1 MGVKVNM
8 NNIKLISSAVAIAI
22 GLGACQTNKES
33 ITANPQIVY
42 QTNTVSK
49 QIEQIPEWYLN
60 IPSADDTIYSSGSA
74 RAPDLQL
81 AVDIA
86 IMNAKTT
93 LADRINGKLDSMTKS
108 FVAKIGSTDLD
119 TSVLNEIEKTSK
131 NVIASVDVAGYV
143 VDKSDITQE
152 GTQYRAYVLLAY
164 NSEEATKM
172 MMNRMKRDRMI
183 YSRIRST
190 EAWKEL
196 ENEVDKSKDEDE
208 AKSMENVERLIDEND
223 ISI

>member
-22 GLGACQTNKES
+22 GLSACQTNKES

-42 QTNTVSK
+42 QTNTVNQ
-49 QIEQIPEWYLN
+49 QIEQIPEWYLQ

-152 GTQYRAYVLLAY
+152 GTQYRAFVLIAY
-164 NSEEATKM
+164 NNEEATKI
-172 MMNRMKRDRMI
+172 MMNRMKRDKMI

-190 EAWKEL
+190 EAWIEL
-196 ENEVDKSKDEDE
+196 EEEVNKSKDEDE
-208 AKSMENVERLIDEND
+208 AKSMENVERLIDENSP
-223 ISI
+223 SI

>member
-8 NNIKLISSAVAIAI
+8 NNIKLISSVVAIAI

-74 RAPDLQL
+74 KAPDLQL

-152 GTQYRAYVLLAY
+152 GAQYRAYVLLAY
-164 NSEEATKM
+164 NNEEATKI

-196 ENEVDKSKDEDE
+196 EEEVNKSKDEDE
-208 AKSMENVERLIDEND
+208 AKSMENVERLIDENNP
-223 ISI
+223 SI

>member
-1 MGVKVNM
+1 MEVKVNM

-22 GLGACQTNKES
+22 GLSACQTNKES

-42 QTNTVSK
+42 QTNTVSQ

-60 IPSADDTIYSSGSA
+60 IPSGDDTIYSSGSA

-86 IMNAKTT
+86 VMNAKST

-108 FVAKIGSTDLD
+108 FVAKIGSSDLD
-119 TSVLNEIEKTSK
+119 TSVLNEIEKVSK
-131 NVIASVDVAGYV
+131 NVIASVDVAGYII
-143 VDKSDITQE
+143 DKSDVTQE

-164 NSEEATKM
+164 NNEEATKVL
-172 MMNRMKRDRMI
+172 MNRMKRDKMI

-223 ISI
+223 SSI

>member
-22 GLGACQTNKES
+22 GLSACQTNKES

-60 IPSADDTIYSSGSA
+60 IPSAEDTIYSSGSA

-108 FVAKIGSTDLD
+108 FVAKIGATDLD

-152 GTQYRAYVLLAY
+152 GAQYRAYVLLAY
-164 NSEEATKM
+164 NSEEATKI

-196 ENEVDKSKDEDE
+196 ENEVNKSKEEDE
-208 AKSMENVERLIDEND
+208 AKSMENVERLIDENSP
-223 ISI
+223 SI

>member
-8 NNIKLISSAVAIAI
+8 NNIKLISSVVAIAI

-108 FVAKIGSTDLD
+108 FVAKIGSDDLD

-131 NVIASVDVAGYV
+131 NVIASVDVAGYII
-143 VDKSDITQE
+143 DKSDITQE

-164 NSEEATKM
+164 NSEEATKVL
-172 MMNRMKRDRMI
+172 MNRMKRDRMI

-196 ENEVDKSKDEDE
+196 EEEVNKSKDEDE
-208 AKSMENVERLIDEND
+208 AKSMENVERLIDENSP
-223 ISI
+223 SI

>member
-8 NNIKLISSAVAIAI
+8 NNIKLISSVVAIAI
-22 GLGACQTNKES
+22 GLSACQTNKES

-60 IPSADDTIYSSGSA
+60 IPSGDDTIYSSGSA

-108 FVAKIGSTDLD
+108 FVAKIGSSDLD
-119 TSVLNEIEKTSK
+119 TSVLNEIEKVSK
-131 NVIASVDVAGYV
+131 NVIASVDVAGYII
-143 VDKSDITQE
+143 DKSDVTQE

-164 NSEEATKM
+164 NNEEATKVL
-172 MMNRMKRDRMI
+172 MNRMKRDKMI

-196 ENEVDKSKDEDE
+196 EDEVNKSKDEDE

-223 ISI
+223 TSI

>member
-8 NNIKLISSAVAIAI
+8 NNIKLISSVVAIAI

-108 FVAKIGSTDLD
+108 FVAKIGSNDLD

-131 NVIASVDVAGYV
+131 NVIASVDVAGYII
-143 VDKSDITQE
+143 DKSDVTQE

-164 NSEEATKM
+164 NSEEATKVL
-172 MMNRMKRDRMI
+172 MNRMKRDKMI

-196 ENEVDKSKDEDE
+196 EEEVNKSKDEDE
-208 AKSMENVERLIDEND
+208 SKSMENVERLIDENSP
-223 ISI
+223 SI

>member
-1 MGVKVNM
+1 MEVKL
-8 NNIKLISSAVAIAI
+8 NNIKLISSVVAIAI

-42 QTNTVSK
+42 QTNTVSQ

-152 GTQYRAYVLLAY
+152 GAQYRAYVLLAY
-164 NSEEATKM
+164 NSEEATKI

-196 ENEVDKSKDEDE
+196 ENEVNKSKDEDE
-208 AKSMENVERLIDEND
+208 AKSMENVERLIDENSP
-223 ISI
+223 SI

>member
-22 GLGACQTNKES
+22 GLSACQTNKES
-33 ITANPQIVY
+33 IMGRPEVVY
-42 QTNTVSK
+42 KYSTVNQ
-49 QIEQIPEWYLN
+49 QIEKIPEWYLQ

-74 RAPDLQL
+74 KAPDLQL

-108 FVAKIGSTDLD
+108 FVAKIGSDDLD
-119 TSVLNEIEKTSK
+119 TSVLTEIEKTSK

-164 NSEEATKM
+164 NSEEATKI

-196 ENEVDKSKDEDE
+196 EDEVNKSKEEDE
-208 AKSMENVERLIDEND
+208 AKSMKNVERLIDEND
-223 ISI
+223 SSI

>member
-8 NNIKLISSAVAIAI
+8 NNIKLISSVVAIAI
-22 GLGACQTNKES
+22 GLSACQTNKES

-108 FVAKIGSTDLD
+108 FVAKIGSNDLD
-119 TSVLNEIEKTSK
+119 TSVLNEIEKVSK
-131 NVIASVDVAGYV
+131 NVIASVDVAGYII
-143 VDKSDITQE
+143 DKSDVTQE

-164 NSEEATKM
+164 NNEEATKVL
-172 MMNRMKRDRMI
+172 MNRMKRDRMI

-196 ENEVDKSKDEDE
+196 EEEVNKSKDEDE
-208 AKSMENVERLIDEND
+208 AKSMENVERLIDENSP
-223 ISI
+223 SI

>member
-8 NNIKLISSAVAIAI
+8 NNIKLISSVVAIAI

-49 QIEQIPEWYLN
+49 QIEQIPEWYLK

-108 FVAKIGSTDLD
+108 FVAKIGSDDLD

-164 NSEEATKM
+164 NSEEATKI

-196 ENEVDKSKDEDE
+196 EEEVNKSKDEDE
-208 AKSMENVERLIDEND
+208 SKSMENVERLIDENSP
-223 ISI
+223 SI

>member
-8 NNIKLISSAVAIAI
+8 NNIKLISSVVAIAI
-22 GLGACQTNKES
+22 GLSACQTNKES

-60 IPSADDTIYSSGSA
+60 VPSADDTIYSSGSA

-108 FVAKIGSTDLD
+108 FVAKIGSSDLD
-119 TSVLNEIEKTSK
+119 TSVLNEIEKVSK
-131 NVIASVDVAGYV
+131 NVIASVDVAGYII
-143 VDKSDITQE
+143 DKSDVTQE
-152 GTQYRAYVLLAY
+152 GAQYRAYVLLAY
-164 NSEEATKM
+164 NNEEATKVL
-172 MMNRMKRDRMI
+172 MNRMKRDKMI

-196 ENEVDKSKDEDE
+196 EDEVNKSKEEDE
-208 AKSMENVERLIDEND
+208 AKSMENVERLIDENSP
-223 ISI
+223 SI

>member
-1 MGVKVNM
+1 MEVKL
-8 NNIKLISSAVAIAI
+8 NNIKLISSVVAIAI

-42 QTNTVSK
+42 QTNTVSQ

-119 TSVLNEIEKTSK
+119 TSVLTEIEKTSK

-152 GTQYRAYVLLAY
+152 GTQYRAFVLIAY
-164 NSEEATKM
+164 NSEEATKI
-172 MMNRMKRDRMI
+172 MMNRMKRDKMI

-196 ENEVDKSKDEDE
+196 EEEVNKSKDEDE

-223 ISI
+223 TSI

>member
-22 GLGACQTNKES
+22 GLSACQTNKES

-42 QTNTVSK
+42 QTNTVSQ

-108 FVAKIGSTDLD
+108 FVAKIGATDLD

-152 GTQYRAYVLLAY
+152 GAQYRAYVLLAY
-164 NSEEATKM
+164 NSEEATKI

-196 ENEVDKSKDEDE
+196 EDEVNKSKEEDE

-223 ISI
+223 TSI

>member
-8 NNIKLISSAVAIAI
+8 NNIKLISSVVAIAI
-22 GLGACQTNKES
+22 GLSACQTNKES

-42 QTNTVSK
+42 KYSNVNQ

-119 TSVLNEIEKTSK
+119 TSVLTEIEKTSK

-164 NSEEATKM
+164 NNEEATKVL
-172 MMNRMKRDRMI
+172 MNRMKRDKMI

-196 ENEVDKSKDEDE
+196 ENEVNKSKDEDE

-223 ISI
+223 SSI

>member
-8 NNIKLISSAVAIAI
+8 NNIKLISSVVAIAI

-42 QTNTVSK
+42 QTNTVSQ

-108 FVAKIGSTDLD
+108 FVAKIGSEDVD
-119 TSVLNEIEKTSK
+119 ASVLNEIEKVSK
-131 NVIASVDVAGYV
+131 NVIASVDVAGYII
-143 VDKSDITQE
+143 DKSDVTQE

-164 NSEEATKM
+164 NNEEATKVL
-172 MMNRMKRDRMI
+172 MNRMKRDRMI

-196 ENEVDKSKDEDE
+196 EEEVNKSKDEDE

-223 ISI
+223 SSI

>member
-8 NNIKLISSAVAIAI
+8 NNIKLISSVVAIAI

-33 ITANPQIVY
+33 ITSNPQIVY
-42 QTNTVSK
+42 QTNTVS
-49 QIEQIPEWYLN
+49 QQVEQIPEWYLN

-74 RAPDLQL
+74 KAPDLQL

-86 IMNAKTT
+86 VMNAKST

-108 FVAKIGSTDLD
+108 FVAKIGSSDLD
-119 TSVLNEIEKTSK
+119 TSVLNEIEKVSK
-131 NVIASVDVAGYV
+131 NVIASVDVAGYII
-143 VDKSDITQE
+143 DKSDVTQE

-164 NSEEATKM
+164 NSEEATKVL
-172 MMNRMKRDRMI
+172 MNRMKRDKMI

-196 ENEVDKSKDEDE
+196 EEEVNKSKAEDE

-223 ISI
+223 TSI

>member
-22 GLGACQTNKES
+22 GLSACQTNKES

-60 IPSADDTIYSSGSA
+60 IPSGDDTIYSSGSA

-108 FVAKIGSTDLD
+108 FVAKIGSSDLD
-119 TSVLNEIEKTSK
+119 TSVLNEIEKVSK
-131 NVIASVDVAGYV
+131 NVIASVDVAGYII
-143 VDKSDITQE
+143 DKSDVTQE
-152 GTQYRAYVLLAY
+152 GAQYRAYVLLAY
-164 NSEEATKM
+164 NNEEATKVL
-172 MMNRMKRDRMI
+172 MNRMKRDKMI

-196 ENEVDKSKDEDE
+196 EDEVNKSKDEDE

-223 ISI
+223 SSI

>member
-22 GLGACQTNKES
+22 GLSACQTNKES
-33 ITANPQIVY
+33 IMGRPEVVY
-42 QTNTVSK
+42 KYSTVNQ
-49 QIEQIPEWYLN
+49 QIEKIPSWYLK
-60 IPSADDTIYSSGSA
+60 IPSDDDTIYSSGSA
-74 RAPDLQL
+74 KAPDLQL

-108 FVAKIGSTDLD
+108 FVAKIGSDDLD

-131 NVIASVDVAGYV
+131 NVIASVDVAGYKI
-143 VDKSDITQE
+143 DESDITQE

-164 NSEEATKM
+164 NSEEATKI

-196 ENEVDKSKDEDE
+196 EEEVNKSKEEDE
-208 AKSMENVERLIDEND
+208 EKSLENMERIISETDTLI
-223 ISI
+223 

>member
-8 NNIKLISSAVAIAI
+8 NNIKLISSVVAIAI

-108 FVAKIGSTDLD
+108 FVAKIGSNDLD

-131 NVIASVDVAGYV
+131 NVIASVDVAGYII
-143 VDKSDITQE
+143 DKSDVTQE

-164 NSEEATKM
+164 NSEEATKI

-196 ENEVDKSKDEDE
+196 EDEVNKSKDEDE

-223 ISI
+223 SSI

>member
-8 NNIKLISSAVAIAI
+8 NNIKLISSAVAIAL
-22 GLGACQTNKES
+22 GLSACQTNKDS

-42 QTNTVSK
+42 QTNTVSQ

-60 IPSADDTIYSSGSA
+60 IPSAEDTIYSSGSA
-74 RAPDLQL
+74 KAPDLQL

-108 FVAKIGSTDLD
+108 FVAKIGSNDLD

-152 GTQYRAYVLLAY
+152 GTQYRAFVLIAY
-164 NSEEATKM
+164 NNEEATKI

-196 ENEVDKSKDEDE
+196 EDEVNKSKNEDE
-208 AKSMENVERLIDEND
+208 AKSMENVERLIDENSP
-223 ISI
+223 SI

>member
-8 NNIKLISSAVAIAI
+8 NNIKLISSVVAIAI

-33 ITANPQIVY
+33 ITSNPQIVY

-108 FVAKIGSTDLD
+108 FVAKIGSNDLD
-119 TSVLNEIEKTSK
+119 TSVLNEIEKVSK
-131 NVIASVDVAGYV
+131 NVIASLDVAGYII
-143 VDKSDITQE
+143 DKSDVTQE

-164 NSEEATKM
+164 NNEEATKVL
-172 MMNRMKRDRMI
+172 MNRMKRDKMI

-196 ENEVDKSKDEDE
+196 EDEVNKSKDEYE
-208 AKSMENVERLIDEND
+208 SKSMENVERLIDENSP
-223 ISI
+223 SI

>member
-22 GLGACQTNKES
+22 GLSACQTNKES
-33 ITANPQIVY
+33 IVANPQIVY

-49 QIEQIPEWYLN
+49 QIEQIPSWYLK

-108 FVAKIGSTDLD
+108 FVAKIGATDLD

-152 GTQYRAYVLLAY
+152 GAQYRAYVLLAY
-164 NSEEATKM
+164 NSEEATKI

-196 ENEVDKSKDEDE
+196 ENEVNKSKEEDE
-208 AKSMENVERLIDEND
+208 AKSMENVERLIDENSP
-223 ISI
+223 SI

>member
-22 GLGACQTNKES
+22 GLSACQTNKES

-60 IPSADDTIYSSGSA
+60 IPSAEDTIYSSGSA
-74 RAPDLQL
+74 KAPDLQL

-108 FVAKIGSTDLD
+108 FVAKIGSDDLD

-152 GTQYRAYVLLAY
+152 GAQYRAYVLLAY
-164 NSEEATKM
+164 NSEEATKI

-196 ENEVDKSKDEDE
+196 EEEVNKSKDEDE
-208 AKSMENVERLIDEND
+208 AKSMENVERLIDENSP
-223 ISI
+223 SI

>member
-8 NNIKLISSAVAIAI
+8 NNIKLISSVVAIAI

-108 FVAKIGSTDLD
+108 FVAKIGSDDLD

-131 NVIASVDVAGYV
+131 NVIASVDVAGYII
-143 VDKSDITQE
+143 DKSDVTQE
-152 GTQYRAYVLLAY
+152 GTQYRAYVLLSY
-164 NSEEATKM
+164 NSEEATKI
-172 MMNRMKRDRMI
+172 MMNRMKIDRMI

-196 ENEVDKSKDEDE
+196 EEEVNKSKDEDE

-223 ISI
+223 TSI

>member
-22 GLGACQTNKES
+22 GLSACQTNKES
-33 ITANPQIVY
+33 IMGRPEVVY
-42 QTNTVSK
+42 KYSTVNQ
-49 QIEQIPEWYLN
+49 QIEKIPEWYLQ

-74 RAPDLQL
+74 KAPDLQL

-108 FVAKIGSTDLD
+108 FVAKIGSDDLD
-119 TSVLNEIEKTSK
+119 TSVLTEIEKTSK

-164 NSEEATKM
+164 NSEEATKI

-196 ENEVDKSKDEDE
+196 EEEVNKSKEEDE

>member
-1 MGVKVNM
+1 M
-8 NNIKLISSAVAIAI
+8 NNIKLISSVVAIAI

-60 IPSADDTIYSSGSA
+60 IPSGDDTIYSSGSA

-108 FVAKIGSTDLD
+108 FVAKIGSSDLD
-119 TSVLNEIEKTSK
+119 TSVLNEIEKVSK
-131 NVIASVDVAGYV
+131 NVIASVDVAGYII
-143 VDKSDITQE
+143 DKSDVTQE
-152 GTQYRAYVLLAY
+152 GAQYRAYVLLAY
-164 NSEEATKM
+164 NNEEATKVL
-172 MMNRMKRDRMI
+172 MNRMKRDKMI

-196 ENEVDKSKDEDE
+196 EDEVNKSKDEDE

-223 ISI
+223 SSI

>member
-8 NNIKLISSAVAIAI
+8 NNIKLISSVVAIAI

-49 QIEQIPEWYLN
+49 QIEQIPSWYLK

-108 FVAKIGSTDLD
+108 FVAKIGSDDLD

-131 NVIASVDVAGYV
+131 NVIASVDVAGYII
-143 VDKSDITQE
+143 DKSDITQE

-164 NSEEATKM
+164 NSEEATKVL
-172 MMNRMKRDRMI
+172 MNRMKRDRMI

-190 EAWKEL
+190 EA
-196 ENEVDKSKDEDE
+196 
-208 AKSMENVERLIDEND
+208 
-223 ISI
+223 

>member
-8 NNIKLISSAVAIAI
+8 NNIKLISSVVAIAI

-152 GTQYRAYVLLAY
+152 GAQYRAYVLLAY
-164 NSEEATKM
+164 NSEEATKI

-196 ENEVDKSKDEDE
+196 EDEVNKSKDEDE
-208 AKSMENVERLIDEND
+208 AKSMENVERLIDENSP
-223 ISI
+223 SI

>member
-1 MGVKVNM
+1 M
-8 NNIKLISSAVAIAI
+8 NNIKLISSVVAIAI

-49 QIEQIPEWYLN
+49 QIEQIPGWYLK

-108 FVAKIGSTDLD
+108 FVAKIGSDDLD

-131 NVIASVDVAGYV
+131 NVIASVDVAGYII
-143 VDKSDITQE
+143 DKSDITQE

-164 NSEEATKM
+164 NSEEATKVL
-172 MMNRMKRDRMI
+172 MNRMKRDRMI

-196 ENEVDKSKDEDE
+196 EEEVNKSKEEDE
-208 AKSMENVERLIDEND
+208 EKSLENMERIISETDTLI
-223 ISI
+223 